1 MQKILVIQTAFVG
14 DVVLATGILE
24 KLHTAIPDAQID
36 FMVRLGNESLFQEH
50 PYLHKLWVWNK
61 KKAKYLHLLKLLF
74 QIRRVRYDK
83 VINIQRYAA
92 TGLLTVLSGAKVT
105 IGFDKNPL
113 SFLYTQKI
121 THTISDGEMLL
132 HETERNQQLIQS
144 FTDPVAAKP
153 RLYPSAKDE
162 EKVVDYKSQ
171 PYICSAPA
179 SVWFTKQF
187 PADKW
192 IQFIHGLPENSRVY
206 LLGSLEDFDLC
217 EEIQSQCSHLNV
229 VTLAGKLSF
238 LQSAALMKD
247 AKMNYVNDSAPMHL
261 ASSVNAPV
269 TTVYCSTIPAFG
281 FGPLSDKRF
290 IVEILEKLDC
300 RPCGLHGLKACP
312 LGHFN
317 CANHIEDQQLWG
329 TLV

>member
-1 MQKILVIQTAFVG
+1 MQRILVIQTAFVG

-24 KLHTAIPDAQID
+24 KLHTTIPDAQID

-74 QIRRVRYDK
+74 QIRQERYDK

-121 THTISDGEMLL
+121 IHTIGEISL

-144 FTDPVAAKP
+144 FTDSVAAKP

-162 EKVVDYKSQ
+162 AKVVDYKLQ
-171 PYICSAPA
+171 PYICIAPA

-290 IVEILEKLDC
+290 IVEIQEKLDC

-329 TLV
+329 TLA